1 MSEHHLQTFSE
12 ALIKNEKI
20 VFPGNFNTEKPS
32 KLSGKLRYY
41 FSLSIL
47 GFFFAFL
54 MPPIMLIARI
64 RGDREYAYP
73 FAAWG
78 ARAWLRWSGMTIKA
92 RGQENLQSDQ
102 SYVFI
107 SNHRSYLDTAMMFA
121 YTGKKMGV
129 IAKKEML
136 NWFVAGKFMGYVN
149 VIAIDRTNTESAIR
163 TMKNAADKLRE
174 GISFGIFAEGTRA
187 MRGEL
192 LPFKKGAFYMAIE
205 TGFPIV
211 PVVMKNTDYAMGK
224 RQGRTNAATCE
235 MILLP
240 PIETENMT
248 AETDLPDLLIKVRG
262 AIAQELFSQQ
272 LSERI

>member
-1 MSEHHLQTFSE
+1 MSEHPLQTFSKE
-12 ALIKNEKI
+12 LANNEKI
-20 VFPGNFNTEKPS
+20 VFAPENFNTAKPS
-32 KLSGKLRYY
+32 KLTGKLRYY

-47 GFFFAFL
+47 AFFFLFL
-54 MPPIMLIARI
+54 MPPIMLLARI

-78 ARAWLRWSGMTIKA
+78 ARKWLRWSGMKIKV
-92 RGQENLQSDQ
+92 RGRENLAENQ

-136 NWFVAGKFMGYVN
+136 DWIVAGKFMKYVN
-149 VIAIDRTNTESAIR
+149 VIAIDRRDTESAIA
-163 TMKNAADKLRE
+163 TMKNAGDKLRA
-174 GISFGIFAEGTRA
+174 GVSFGVFAEGTRA

-192 LPFKKGAFYMAIE
+192 LPFKKGAFYMALE
-205 TGFPIV
+205 TGFPII
-211 PVVMKNTDYAMGK
+211 PVVMKNTDNAMGK
-224 RQGRTNAATCE
+224 RQNAAYPTTCE

-240 PIETENMT
+240 PIETKGLT
-248 AETDLPDLLIKVRG
+248 AEKDLADLLIEVRG
-262 AIAQELFSQQ
+262 AIARE
-272 LSERI
+272 INNG

>member
-1 MSEHHLQTFSE
+1 M
-12 ALIKNEKI
+12 
-20 VFPGNFNTEKPS
+20 FPDNFNTEKPS
-32 KLSGKLRYY
+32 KLIGKLRYY

-64 RGDREYAYP
+64 KSDREYAYP

-78 ARAWLRWSGMTIKA
+78 ARKWLQWSGMKIKV
-92 RGQENLQSDQ
+92 RGQENLQPDQ

-149 VIAIDRTNTESAIR
+149 VIAIDRTNTESAIK
-163 TMKNAADKLRE
+163 TMKNAADKMRE
-174 GISFGIFAEGTRA
+174 GISFGVFAEGTRA
-187 MRGEL
+187 MDGEI
-192 LPFKKGAFYMAIE
+192 LPFKKGAFHLAIG
-205 TGFPIV
+205 TGFPII
-211 PVVMKNTDYAMGK
+211 PVAMKNEKARPTRRSAK
-224 RQGRTNAATCE
+224 
-235 MILLP
+235 
-240 PIETENMT
+240 
-248 AETDLPDLLIKVRG
+248 
-262 AIAQELFSQQ
+262 
-272 LSERI
+272 

>member
-1 MSEHHLQTFSE
+1 MSEHFLQTFSE
-12 ALIKNEKI
+12 QLIKNEKI
-20 VFPGNFNTEKPS
+20 VFLSENSSTKESP
-32 KLSGKLRYY
+32 KLIGKLRYY

-47 GFFFAFL
+47 AFFFLFV
-54 MPPIMLIARI
+54 MPPIMLLTRI
-64 RGDREYAYP
+64 KGDREYAYP
-73 FAAWG
+73 GAAWG
-78 ARAWLRWSGMTIKA
+78 ARKWLQWSGMKIVV
-92 RGQENLQSDQ
+92 RGQENLAENQ

-136 NWFVAGKFMGYVN
+136 NWIVAGKFMKYVN

-163 TMKNAADKLRE
+163 TMKNAGDKLRE
-174 GISFGIFAEGTRA
+174 GVSFGVFAEGTRA

-192 LPFKKGAFYMAIE
+192 LPFKKGAFYMALE
-205 TGFPIV
+205 TGFPII

-224 RQGRTNAATCE
+224 RGNQVNPTTCE

-240 PIETENMT
+240 PIATEGLT
-248 AETDLPDLLIKVRG
+248 VEKDLADLLIRVRG
-262 AIAQELFSQQ
+262 AIAEELKVKN
-272 LSERI
+272 